1 MTVSR
6 NSLLVLTVMA
16 TMLAGCA
23 NSRFGNN
30 GSEPPQVVMPGP
42 PSSGGVSQSEL
53 PPPDNFPAA
62 PNNSVS
68 SSAPQ
73 QQQTEVA
80 SLQPP
85 ANASDLTPGAIAGV
99 WKASVGGLNC
109 QIATPQ
115 TKYGQGYRAGPLH
128 CPEAFSKVAS
138 WAVSGKQLNFY
149 DGAGSAV
156 ATLYSA
162 GPSRF
167 EGNTVNGQAV
177 ILSR

>member
-1 MTVSR
+1 
-6 NSLLVLTVMA
+6 MA

-30 GSEPPQVVMPGP
+30 GGGEPPQVVMPGP